1 MPNWKSLNHKFMHN
15 YNTTRP
21 VLLFR
26 EYGRSIQL
34 LIQRVCKIPDKALRT
49 QKIYDIIKL
58 MGIISNNDEPQQK
71 HLEAVF
77 MVTDYQLDID
87 IACKPPKKCMNSREY
102 VVMPRLLPI
111 RYKYYGRNIE
121 LLIQKVVKLPTM
133 EERSILLVSIIK
145 LMRRFGNIWSNDNMY
160 NEKILRDIQSMLPHA
175 QVLDENMIRNCINS
189 VTFNHKSKAF
199 SNNKVASDRE

>member
-1 MPNWKSLNHKFMHN
+1 MPNWKSLNHKSMHN

-58 MGIISNNDEPQQK
+58 MGMISNNDEPQQK

-77 MVTDYQLDID
+77 MITDYQLDID
-87 IACKPPKKCMNSREY
+87 IACKPEKKCMHNREY

-111 RYKYYGRNIE
+111 CYKYYGRNIE
-121 LLIQKVVKLPTM
+121 LLIQKVAKLPTM
-133 EERSILLVSIIK
+133 EERSVLLVSIIK

-160 NEKILRDIQSMLPHA
+160 NEKILREIQSMLPHA
-175 QVLDENMIRNCINS
+175 QFLDENMIRNCINS

-199 SNNKVASDRE
+199 SNKKVASD

>member
-1 MPNWKSLNHKFMHN
+1 MPNWKSLNHKFMYN

-49 QKIYDIIKL
+49 QKTCDIIKL
-58 MGIISNNDEPQQK
+58 MGMISSNDESQQK
-71 HLEAVF
+71 HLEAIF
-77 MVTDYQLDID
+77 MVADYQLDID
-87 IACKPPKKCMNSREY
+87 IACKPERKCMNNREY
-102 VVMPRLLPI
+102 VVMPRLLSI

-121 LLIQKVVKLPTM
+121 LLIQKAAKLPTI
-133 EERSILLVSIIK
+133 EDQAILLVPIIK
-145 LMRRFGNIWSNDNMY
+145 LMRRFGNIWSNDSMY

-175 QVLDENMIRNCINS
+175 QALDENMLRNCINS
-189 VTFNHKSKAF
+189 VTFNHKSKSF
-199 SNNKVASDRE
+199 SNSKVASDRE